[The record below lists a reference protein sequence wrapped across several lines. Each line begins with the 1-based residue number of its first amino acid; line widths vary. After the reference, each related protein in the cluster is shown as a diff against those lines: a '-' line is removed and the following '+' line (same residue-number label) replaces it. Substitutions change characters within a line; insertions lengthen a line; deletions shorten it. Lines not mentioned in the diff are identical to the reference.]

1 LHEIKAR
8 ELMQIKQVDK
18 EEKPTK
24 LAFSIPKHIFGANL
38 NI

>member
-1 LHEIKAR
+1 MNEIKVR
-8 ELMQIKQVDK
+8 ESDAKQVDK

-24 LAFSIPKHIFGANL
+24 LAFSIPQHILGANL

>member
-1 LHEIKAR
+1 MYEIKVR
-8 ELMQIKQVDK
+8 EVMQIKQVDK

-24 LAFSIPKHIFGANL
+24 LAFSIPKHILGANL